1 MKRSLYFTKT
11 FFFSF
16 LLYLSVIYSPVVNYI
31 YDKQLTKDDFTAI
44 LIGTFSFLGVSQGRM
59 RVNEDIRQSAESGI
73 PVGLLTSKVVPS
85 KPKETR

>member
-16 LLYLSVIYSPVVNYI
+16 LLYLSVVYSPIVNYL
-31 YDKQLTKDDFTAI
+31 YEKEMTKEDFTQL

-59 RVNEDIRQSAESGI
+59 RVNNDIRESAESGI
-73 PVGLLTSKVVPS
+73 PVGLLTTKLAPT
-85 KPKETR
+85 KTKE

>member
-73 PVGLLTSKVVPS
+73 PIGLLTSKVVPN

>member
-16 LLYLSVIYSPVVNYI
+16 LLYLSVVYSPIVNYL
-31 YDKQLTKDDFTAI
+31 YEKEMTKEDFTQL

-59 RVNEDIRQSAESGI
+59 RVNNDIRESAESGV
-73 PVGLLTSKVVPS
+73 PVGLLTTKLAPS
-85 KPKETR
+85 KMKE